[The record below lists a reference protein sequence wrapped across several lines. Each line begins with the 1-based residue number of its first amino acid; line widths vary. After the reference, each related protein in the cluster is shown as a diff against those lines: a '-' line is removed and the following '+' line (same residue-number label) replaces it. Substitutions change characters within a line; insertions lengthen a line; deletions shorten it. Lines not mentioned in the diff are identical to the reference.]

1 MVGALLL
8 AAAFVLVLLPFSLQS
23 YGRTEYNTPAF
34 ISMLSVGVATF
45 FLFAIWEKYFTRTQ
59 FIHFELFRDR
69 TVLGAS
75 FLAAVLFCSFYCWDH
90 LLFNFCVVIYR
101 LPVGMAGYIDQIYNT
116 GSCFWSVI
124 VGVIIRQTRRFK
136 PVCLYFGIPLVLLG
150 TSLMIYFCGGYGS
163 DNVGYLVMCQIFIAF
178 AGGTLVIGEDLAVM
192 ASSPREG
199 VPLML
204 SMLSLFS
211 SIGSAIGFAASAAVY
226 SNIFP
231 ATLCKEITD
240 DNGALCRE
248 IYQAGYTKQIIYPEG
263 SRMRIAIDKA
273 WTEYMKYDCITATSV
288 LALAIPLTMLWKDIY
303 LDRKQNKGVMI

>member
-1 MVGALLL
+1 MIGALLL
-8 AAAFVLVLLPFSLQS
+8 TSAFVLVLLPFSLQS

-34 ISMLSVGVATF
+34 ISMITVGFVTF
-45 FLFAIWEKYFTRTQ
+45 FLFAIWERYFTRAP
-59 FIHFELFRDR
+59 FIRYEFFKDR

-90 LLFNFCVVIYR
+90 LLFNFCVVFYR

-136 PVCLYFGIPLVLLG
+136 PICLFFGVPLVLLG

-163 DNVGYLVMCQIFIAF
+163 ENVGYLVMCQIFIAF

-199 VPLML
+199 VPMLL

-211 SIGSAIGFAASAAVY
+211 SLGSAVGFAASAAVY

-231 ATLCKEITD
+231 ATLCHDLPD
-240 DNGALCRE
+240 DNGVLCRE
-248 IYQAGYTKQIIYPEG
+248 IYQAGYTKQVTYPVG
-263 SRMRIAIDKA
+263 SRHRLAIDRA
-273 WTEYMKYDCITATSV
+273 WTEYMKYDCIAATSV
-288 LALAIPLTMLWKDIY
+288 LSLAIPLTLLWRDLS
-303 LDRKQNKGVMI
+303 LDRKQNKGVVI